1 MNILNSKDILQESNF
16 LETAASVKIFE
27 CSPLS
32 SKLRKQTS
40 VKKKQCK
47 RLDKVFESNKRSKT
61 KQKTKNVV
69 RSEI

>member
-32 SKLRKQTS
+32 SKLRKQAS
-40 VKKKQCK
+40 VKEKQCK
-47 RLDKVFESNKRSKT
+47 RLDKVFESK
-61 KQKTKNVV
+61 
-69 RSEI
+69 